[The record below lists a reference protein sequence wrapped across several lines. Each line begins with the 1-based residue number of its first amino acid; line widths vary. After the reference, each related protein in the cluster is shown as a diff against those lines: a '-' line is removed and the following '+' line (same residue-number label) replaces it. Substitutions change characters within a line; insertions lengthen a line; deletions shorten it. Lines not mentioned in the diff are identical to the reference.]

1 MQVINLNDN
10 SLLKRRCYVNGE
22 WVKSADGGIITVENP
37 AKNLPMGT
45 VPSLGRNETAEAIG
59 FAKKA
64 WPTWRELT
72 ASARGSMLKRWDQL
86 IRDNLEDLAV
96 ILTSEQGKP
105 LAEAKSEIIKGCSYI
120 SWYAEEGR
128 RAYGQV
134 IPPSGA
140 GRRMLSIR
148 QPVGVVASIT
158 PWNFPMSMIAR
169 KVAPALAAGCTVVC
183 KPASHTPYS
192 ALALAELAH
201 RAGFPPGVFNVIT
214 GQASQVGAELTSNP
228 AVRMLG
234 FTGSTSVGKQ
244 LMAECAGTVKKLSLE
259 LGGNAPFI
267 VFADAD
273 LDTAVEGALNCKF
286 RNCGQTCVCT
296 NRFLVEESIH
306 DEFVARLSAKIESL
320 QVGDGLEPGTT
331 QGPLIDQPSLEK
343 IDSLVQ
349 ASLAMGALAQSGGR
363 RHALGGLFYEPTLL
377 DKARQEMPV
386 CQEEIFG
393 PVAPIVSF
401 NSEDQAL
408 DIANDTR
415 YGLASYVFTKDLR
428 RFWRVSEKLEYGM
441 VGVNEVSISSCEA
454 PVGGVKES
462 GLGREGG
469 HQGLDE
475 FMETKYI
482 VLGGVQ

>member
-1 MQVINLNDN
+1 MKLHDDGLFKQ
-10 SLLKRRCYVNGE
+10 KCYVNGE
-22 WVKSADGGIITVENP
+22 WVQAADGRTISVNNP
-37 AKNLPMGT
+37 AKDRPMGT
-45 VPSLGRNETAEAIG
+45 VPRLTGSETAQAISW
-59 FAKKA
+59 AQKA
-64 WPTWRELT
+64 WPAWRDLT
-72 ASARGSMLKRWDQL
+72 ALERGKLVQRWAAL
-86 IRDNLEDLAV
+86 IMQNLDDLAV

-105 LAEAKSEIIKGCSYI
+105 LAEAKSEITKGCSYV

-128 RAYGQV
+128 RAYGEM
-134 IPPSGA
+134 IPPSGK
-140 GRRMLSIR
+140 GRRMFTIR
-148 QPVGVVASIT
+148 QPVDVVASIT

-183 KPASHTPYS
+183 KPASQTPYS
-192 ALALAELAH
+192 ALAMAELAR

-214 GQASQVGAELTSNP
+214 GQASEVGAELTANP
-228 AVRMLG
+228 EVRMLG

-244 LMAECAGTVKKLSLE
+244 LMAECSNTVKKLSLE

-273 LDTAVEGALNCKF
+273 LDAAAHSALNCKF
-286 RNCGQTCVCT
+286 RNCGQTCVST
-296 NRFLVEESIH
+296 NRFLVESSVH
-306 DEFVARLSAKIESL
+306 DEFLARVSAHVQAL
-320 QVGDGLEPGTT
+320 RVGDGLEPGVT
-331 QGPLIDQPSLEK
+331 QGPLIDQDSLEK
-343 IDSLVQ
+343 VDYLVQ
-349 ASLAMGALAQSGGR
+349 ASLAMGARAYSGGK

-377 DKARQEMPV
+377 DQARQDMPV

-393 PVAPIVSF
+393 PVAPVISF
-401 NSEDQAL
+401 DSEEEAI

-415 YGLASYVFTKDLR
+415 YGLASYLFTQDLR

-482 VLGGVQ
+482 VLGGV